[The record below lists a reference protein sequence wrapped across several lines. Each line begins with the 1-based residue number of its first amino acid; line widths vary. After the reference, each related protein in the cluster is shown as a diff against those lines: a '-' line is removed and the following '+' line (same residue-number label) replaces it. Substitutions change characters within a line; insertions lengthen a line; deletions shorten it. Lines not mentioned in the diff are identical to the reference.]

1 MITQKLTEHLTI
13 EMEDKRDSGNGE
25 IPITNVNVTAN
36 ADCES
41 DIPDDIVSAGTKD
54 STDDKEKVTGEG

>member
-1 MITQKLTEHLTI
+1 
-13 EMEDKRDSGNGE
+13 MEDIKDSGE
-25 IPITNVNVTAN
+25 IPMTAN